1 MIVSTQRMIT
11 SQPAEL
17 ASGING
23 YYVTWSRLWSGRS
36 LWSRRRNS
44 AASTRP
50 SYSGEFTTDNYSK
63 TECQCRKLT
72 RSAAPPDLRLH
83 TYCGDLRYRSVFCQ
97 NQQFAVVILV
107 SGHHRHHHHRPPSGM
122 AAAAQQRRW
131 SRAVRAHQARA
142 READSS
148 KCQAAKVGAK
158 SRWFARYSTIAIE
171 RPLNLRLVP
180 ACPVK
185 SPGAPG
191 SIARAFVQSAQK
203 PIRPDS

>member
-1 MIVSTQRMIT
+1 MN
-11 SQPAEL
+11 SQD
-17 ASGING
+17 G
-23 YYVTWSRLWSGRS
+23 WQGR
-36 LWSRRRNS
+36 N
-44 AASTRP
+44 ATRP
-50 SYSGEFTTDNYSK
+50 GRRALMPEDKENGAGNQSSES
-63 TECQCRKLT
+63 EERLRKRL
-72 RSAAPPDLRLH
+72 RRLKRRMRNEDRGWRAGAIAALVLI
-83 TYCGDLRYRSVFCQ
+83 
-97 NQQFAVVILV
+97 AVAILV